1 MPLIYKLY
9 NYETAAN
16 SQNLQKI
23 QQYKQ
28 VCLRSLHRTYYGF
41 QRWWHIQEKLGLY
54 VYPIAIAGGFILVG
68 VEGSG
73 KSVEAFL
80 YNPKILIFLGVT
92 LLLLVPA
99 CYYGARWMYN
109 YAYGKHLKN
118 LKLSI
123 DELSENE

>member
-1 MPLIYKLY
+1 M
-9 NYETAAN
+9 
-16 SQNLQKI
+16 
-23 QQYKQ
+23 
-28 VCLRSLHRTYYGF
+28 
-41 QRWWHIQEKLGLY
+41 Y
-54 VYPIAIAGGFILVG
+54 VYPIAIAGGFILGG